1 MSILNRFISYALFT
15 YFTFLHIQRVHVDQ
29 FINDSGWPKGFGWEG
44 MQSGIIIKRWK
55 QNGMTHEDVGY
66 LSDIDELYTRD
77 YIRAMQICDVKE
89 FDTHGNCKDARI
101 SAKAVVFEG
110 GPECRVLRTWNH
122 PDVTIG
128 ECIEGI
134 NESPE
139 QHAKAERGWQGTGWL
154 DDGYTK
160 HTSFHK
166 LPKNTTHFPLFNA
179 HDYRRVSGGIYWG
192 PAGYNAWHL
201 HNLFTNTT
209 TLRNKYL
216 TYAHPVKEAMSM
228 NLAEVHDGGDLK
240 NMIDCAFNGNS
251 HNDTKYK
258 LAKESLKGQI
268 PIAFQIK
275 GYTEA
280 RMNELKQMLELDL
293 NI

>member
-1 MSILNRFISYALFT
+1 
-15 YFTFLHIQRVHVDQ
+15 
-29 FINDSGWPKGFGWEG
+29 

-55 QNGMTHEDVGY
+55 QNGMTHEDFGY
-66 LSDIDELYTRD
+66 LSDVDEVYTRD

-89 FDTHGNCKDARI
+89 FDTHNHCKDARI

-110 GPECRVLRTWNH
+110 GPACRVLRTWNH
-122 PDVTIG
+122 PDLTIG

-139 QHAKAERGWQGTGWL
+139 QHAEAEREWQGAGWL
-154 DDGYTK
+154 DDGYSK
-160 HTSFHK
+160 QTSFHK

-179 HDYRRVSGGIYWG
+179 HDYRRISGSVYWG

-201 HNLFTNTT
+201 HNFFTNTT

-228 NLAEVHDGGDLK
+228 NLSEVHDGGDLK
-240 NMIDCAFNGNS
+240 NMIDCAFNSTS

-258 LAKESLKGQI
+258 LAKDSLRGPI
-268 PIAFQIK
+268 PLAFQLE

-293 NI
+293 NT